1 MRELRKY
8 MARNNVVII
17 PAKPKAMQRESE
29 KSKLRVAAYC
39 RVSTE
44 TEEQNLSYETQ
55 IRHYAEYI
63 NSNKEWMLAGIYADD
78 GISGTGTKERLE
90 FMRMID
96 DAMKGKIDLIITKSI
111 SRFARNTLD
120 CLHYIRQLKAKNVP
134 VYFEKESIN
143 TLDSKGEVL
152 LTIMASL
159 AQQESQSLSQNVKL
173 GLQYRYQQGKVH
185 VNHNRFLGYG
195 KDEDGNLVIIPKE
208 AETIKRIFREYLDGE
223 SPYKIAKNLEKDGIL
238 TGAGKKKWYDTTI
251 RKILQNEKYMGDA
264 LLQKTYTVD
273 FLTRRRIKNNGEM
286 PQYYI
291 EDHHEAIIPKNIFY
305 AVQEEMLK
313 RQNGRRNK
321 SGVKRNYSSNN
332 CFSNL
337 VVCGNCGDIFR
348 RVHWNNR
355 GKKSIVWRCVS
366 RLENK
371 GTICHARTIL
381 ENDLIRGTKDAFK
394 QMLTDKKTFLEG
406 LRKAIEEAVT
416 EKLGRSL
423 FEIEE
428 ELDKLQ
434 LQLIARTS
442 TKEEYNDL
450 VERIYTLQDE
460 KEKALYEEAG
470 KENHQN
476 SLKAIEDFIGT
487 QDADAFKFD
496 DKLVRQFVDK
506 ITIFD
511 ERLEVVFK
519 TGAKVDVEI

>member
-1 MRELRKY
+1 
-8 MARNNVVII
+8 MATRDVY
-17 PAKPKAMQRESE
+17 KRQ
-29 KSKLRVAAYC
+29 AYC

-223 SPYKIAKNLEKDGIL
+223 SPYKL
-238 TGAGKKKWYDTTI
+238 
-251 RKILQNEKYMGDA
+251 
-264 LLQKTYTVD
+264 
-273 FLTRRRIKNNGEM
+273 
-286 PQYYI
+286 
-291 EDHHEAIIPKNIFY
+291 
-305 AVQEEMLK
+305 
-313 RQNGRRNK
+313 
-321 SGVKRNYSSNN
+321 S
-332 CFSNL
+332 
-337 VVCGNCGDIFR
+337 
-348 RVHWNNR
+348 
-355 GKKSIVWRCVS
+355 
-366 RLENK
+366 
-371 GTICHARTIL
+371 
-381 ENDLIRGTKDAFK
+381 LIH
-394 QMLTDKKTFLEG
+394 
-406 LRKAIEEAVT
+406 I
-416 EKLGRSL
+416 
-423 FEIEE
+423 
-428 ELDKLQ
+428 
-434 LQLIARTS
+434 
-442 TKEEYNDL
+442 
-450 VERIYTLQDE
+450 
-460 KEKALYEEAG
+460 
-470 KENHQN
+470 
-476 SLKAIEDFIGT
+476 
-487 QDADAFKFD
+487 
-496 DKLVRQFVDK
+496 
-506 ITIFD
+506 
-511 ERLEVVFK
+511 
-519 TGAKVDVEI
+519 